1 MMKIVVVG
9 DGKVGHALTKILSGE
24 GHNVTI
30 IDNNLDTLQETQES
44 LDVAVVEGNGALVD
58 VQMAAGAQH
67 SDLLIAA
74 TSSDEI
80 NLFCCFV
87 ARKLG
92 CKNTVARVR
101 NPEYDQQLGFLKE
114 DLGLSF
120 SINPEKAAAKEIFS
134 LLQFPSFLK
143 RDSFAKG
150 LVELVEIR
158 LKPDN
163 ILVGR
168 RLDNMSDIWSMNALI
183 CAVERDNEVHIP
195 SGSFCLQA
203 EDKITVA
210 AEAAQLVELIN
221 VLKIAHKK
229 IRQVMIIG
237 GSRIAAYLAVR
248 LIKANVNVTIIEEK
262 KERCKELSEQL
273 PKALIINGNGA
284 EENVLYAEG
293 IREMDAVVTL
303 TGIDEENLV
312 ISMLANHVG
321 VPKTITKMNR
331 LEFVE
336 AFSNFGAD
344 TIVRPKQLTA
354 NEIVRYV
361 RAVGATESGSVDT
374 LYRIAD
380 GRVEALGFTV
390 PKGAGYLNIS
400 LSDLEL
406 KPNTLIASI
415 IRANHVIIPNG
426 TTCIQAGDNVVVV
439 MRAQPVAVSSLNDI
453 FAVQYG
459 SMAND
464 IKRGP
469 EQ

>member
-1 MMKIVVVG
+1 MMKIVIVG
-9 DGKVGHALTKILSGE
+9 DGKVGHTLTKILSGE
-24 GHNVTI
+24 GHDVTI
-30 IDNNLDTLQETQES
+30 IDSNLDTLQETQES
-44 LDVAVVEGNGALVD
+44 LDVAVVEGNGALVE
-58 VQMAAGAQH
+58 VQLTAGAQH

-80 NLFCCFV
+80 NLLCCFV

-168 RLDNMSDIWSMNALI
+168 RLDSMSDIWNMNALI
-183 CAVERDNEVHIP
+183 CAVERDNEVYIP

-210 AEAAQLVELIN
+210 AETAQLVELIN

-229 IRQVMIIG
+229 VRQVMIIG
-237 GSRIAAYLAVR
+237 GSRIAAYLAAR
-248 LIKANVNVTIIEEK
+248 LIKVNVNVTIIEEK
-262 KERCKELSEQL
+262 KNRCKELSELL
-273 PKALIINGNGA
+273 PKALVINGDGT
-284 EENVLYAEG
+284 EENVLYSEG

-312 ISMLANHVG
+312 ISMLANHIG

-331 LEFVE
+331 LEFTE
-336 AFSNFGAD
+336 AFSNIGVD
-344 TIVRPKQLTA
+344 TIVRPKLLTA

-361 RAVGATESGSVDT
+361 RAVGAATEGDSVDT
-374 LYRIAD
+374 LYRMAD

-390 PKGAGYLNIS
+390 SEGAGYQDIPLA
-400 LSDLEL
+400 DLEL
-406 KPNTLIASI
+406 KSNTLIASI

-426 TTCIQAGDNVVVV
+426 TTCIKAGDNVVVV
-439 MRAQPVAVSSLNDI
+439 MHAQPEAVSSLNDI
-453 FAVQYG
+453 FAKQYFNP
-459 SMAND
+459 AND
-464 IKRGP
+464 IK
-469 EQ
+469 

>member
-1 MMKIVVVG
+1 MMKIVIVG
-9 DGKVGHALTKILSGE
+9 DGKVGHTLTKILSGE
-24 GHNVTI
+24 GHDITI
-30 IDNNLDTLQETQES
+30 IDSNLDRLHETQDS
-44 LDVAVVEGNGALVD
+44 LDVAVVEGNGALID
-58 VQMAAGAQH
+58 VQLAAGAQH

-80 NLFCCFV
+80 NLLCCFV
-87 ARKLG
+87 GRKLG

-168 RLDNMSDIWSMNALI
+168 RLDGMSDIWNVNALI
-183 CAVERDNEVHIP
+183 CAVERDSEVYIP

-210 AEAAQLVELIN
+210 AETAQLIELLN
-221 VLKIAHKK
+221 ALQIAHKK
-229 IRQVMIIG
+229 TRQVMIIG
-237 GSRIAAYLAVR
+237 GSRIAAYLAAR
-248 LIKANVNVTIIEEK
+248 LLKTNVNVTIIEQK
-262 KERCKELSEQL
+262 KERCAELSELL
-273 PKALIINGNGA
+273 PKALIIHGNGA
-284 EENVLYAEG
+284 EEDVLYAEG

-312 ISMLANHVG
+312 LSMLANHIG
-321 VPKTITKMNR
+321 VPKTIAKMNR
-331 LEFVE
+331 LEFTE
-336 AFSNFGAD
+336 ALSNIGVD
-344 TIVRPKQLTA
+344 TIVRPKLLTA

-361 RAVGATESGSVDT
+361 RAVGATEGGCVDT
-374 LYRIAD
+374 LYRMAD
-380 GRVEALGFTV
+380 GKVEALGFTV
-390 PKGAGYLNIS
+390 PGSACYLNIS
-400 LSDLEL
+400 LADLEL
-406 KPNTLIASI
+406 KSNTLIASI
-415 IRANHVIIPNG
+415 IRKGHVIIPNG
-426 TTCIQAGDNVVVV
+426 TTCIQAGDNVVVL
-439 MRAQPVAVSSLNDI
+439 MRAQPQVVSSLNDI
-453 FAVQYG
+453 FVEQFDSLKNG
-459 SMAND
+459 SEWGA
-464 IKRGP
+464 
-469 EQ
+469 E

>member
-1 MMKIVVVG
+1 MMKIVIVG
-9 DGKVGHALTKILSGE
+9 DGKVGHTLTKILSME
-24 GHNVTI
+24 GHDVTI
-30 IDNNLDTLQETQES
+30 IDSNPDTLQHTQES
-44 LDVAVVEGNGALVD
+44 IDVAVVEGNGALVD
-58 VQMAAGAQH
+58 IQLAAGTQH

-168 RLDNMSDIWSMNALI
+168 RLDNMSDIWNVNALI
-183 CAVERDNEVHIP
+183 CAVERDSEVFIP

-210 AEAAQLVELIN
+210 AETAQLVELLN
-221 VLKIAHKK
+221 ALKIAHKK

-237 GSRIAAYLAVR
+237 GSRIASYLAYR
-248 LIKANVNVTIIEEK
+248 LIRANVNVTIIEEK
-262 KERCKELSEQL
+262 KERCKALSELL

-284 EENVLYAEG
+284 DESVLYAEG

-312 ISMLANHVG
+312 LAMLASHIG

-336 AFSNFGAD
+336 AFSNLGID
-344 TIVRPKQLTA
+344 TIVRPKLLTA

-361 RAVGATESGSVDT
+361 RAVGATEGDCVDT
-374 LYRIAD
+374 LYRMAD
-380 GRVEALGFTV
+380 GKVEALGFTV
-390 PKGAGYLNIS
+390 PEGVGYLDIS
-400 LSDLEL
+400 LADLQL
-406 KPNTLIASI
+406 KPSTLIASI
-415 IRANHVIIPNG
+415 IRNNHVIIPNG
-426 TTCIQAGDNVVVV
+426 TTCIKAGDNVVVV
-439 MRAQPVAVSSLNDI
+439 MRAQPEAVASLNDI
-453 FAVQYG
+453 FAVQYPYP
-459 SMAND
+459 AND
-464 IKRGP
+464 MK
-469 EQ
+469 

>member
-9 DGKVGHALTKILSGE
+9 DGKVGHTLTRILSGE
-24 GHNVTI
+24 GHDVTI
-30 IDNNLDTLQETQES
+30 IDNNLDTLQNTQED

-58 VQMAAGAQH
+58 VQMAAGVQH
-67 SDLLIAA
+67 SDLFIAA

-87 ARKLG
+87 AKKLG

-101 NPEYDQQLGFLKE
+101 NPEYDQQLDFLKD

-143 RDSFAKG
+143 RDSFARG
-150 LVELVEIR
+150 LVELVEMR
-158 LKPDN
+158 LKPNN

-168 RLDNMSDIWSMNALI
+168 RLDSMSDIWNMNALI
-183 CAVERDNEVHIP
+183 CAVERDNEVYIP

-210 AEAAQLVELIN
+210 AETAQLVELIN
-221 VLKIAHKK
+221 TLKVGHKK

-237 GSRIAAYLAVR
+237 GSRIAAYLAAG
-248 LIKANVNVTIIEEK
+248 LIKAHVNVRIIEVK

-273 PKALIINGNGA
+273 PKALIIHGNGA
-284 EENVLYAEG
+284 EETVLYAEG

-312 ISMLANHVG
+312 TSMLANHIG
-321 VPKTITKMNR
+321 VHKTITKMNR
-331 LEFVE
+331 LEFIE
-336 AFSNFGAD
+336 SFSNIGID
-344 TIVRPKQLTA
+344 TIVRPKLLTA

-361 RAVGATESGSVDT
+361 RAVGATEGGSVDT
-374 LYRIAD
+374 LYRLAD
-380 GRVEALGFTV
+380 GRAEALGFAV
-390 PKGAGYLNIS
+390 PEKAGYLGIS
-400 LSDLEL
+400 LAQLQL
-406 KPNTLIASI
+406 KPSTLITSI

-426 TTCIQAGDNVVVV
+426 TACLEAGDNIVVV

-453 FAVQYG
+453 FAVPYG
-459 SMAND
+459 NVAND
-464 IKRGP
+464 IK
-469 EQ
+469 

>member
-1 MMKIVVVG
+1 MMKIVIVG
-9 DGKVGHALTKILSGE
+9 DGKVGHTLTKILSGE
-24 GHNVTI
+24 GHDVTI
-30 IDNNLDTLQETQES
+30 IDSNLSTLKETQES

-58 VQMAAGAQH
+58 VQLAAGTQH

-80 NLFCCFV
+80 NLLCCFV

-168 RLDNMSDIWSMNALI
+168 RLDNMSDIWKMNALI
-183 CAVERDNEVHIP
+183 CAVERDSKVYIP

-210 AEAAQLVELIN
+210 AETAQLIELIN

-229 IRQVMIIG
+229 VRQVMIIG
-237 GSRIAAYLAVR
+237 GSRIASYLAAR
-248 LIKANVNVTIIEEK
+248 LIKNNVSVTIIEQK
-262 KERCKELSEQL
+262 PERCTELSELL

-284 EENVLYAEG
+284 EEDVLYAEG

-312 ISMLANHVG
+312 LSMLANHIG

-331 LEFVE
+331 LEFIE
-336 AFSNFGAD
+336 SFSNIGID
-344 TIVRPKQLTA
+344 TIIRPKLLTA

-361 RAVGATESGSVDT
+361 RAVGATEADSVDA
-374 LYRIAD
+374 LYRMAD
-380 GRVEALGFTV
+380 GKVEALGFTV
-390 PKGAGYLNIS
+390 PEGVCYLDKP
-400 LSDLEL
+400 LAEL
-406 KPNTLIASI
+406 TLKSNTLIASI
-415 IRANHVIIPNG
+415 IRANQVIIPNG
-426 TTCIQAGDNVVVV
+426 ATCIKAGDNVVVV
-439 MRAQPVAVSSLNDI
+439 MRAQPEAVSSLNDI
-453 FAVQYG
+453 FAARYYG
-459 SMAND
+459 PQDGAEWGS
-464 IKRGP
+464 
-469 EQ
+469 E

>member
-1 MMKIVVVG
+1 MMKIVIVG
-9 DGKVGHALTKILSGE
+9 DGKVGHTLTKILSGE
-24 GHNVTI
+24 GHDVTI
-30 IDNNLDTLQETQES
+30 IDSNLSTLKETQES

-58 VQMAAGAQH
+58 VQLAAGVQH

-80 NLFCCFV
+80 NLLCCFV

-168 RLDNMSDIWSMNALI
+168 RLDGMSDIWKMNALI
-183 CAVERDNEVHIP
+183 CAVERDNQVYIP

-203 EDKITVA
+203 DDKITVA
-210 AEAAQLVELIN
+210 AETAQLIELIN
-221 VLKIAHKK
+221 ALNIAHKK
-229 IRQVMIIG
+229 VRQVMIIG
-237 GSRIAAYLAVR
+237 GSRIAAYLAAR
-248 LIKANVNVTIIEEK
+248 LLKNNVDVTIIEQK
-262 KERCKELSEQL
+262 KERCAELSELL
-273 PKALIINGNGA
+273 PKALIIHGNGA
-284 EENVLYAEG
+284 AEDVLYAEG
-293 IREMDAVVTL
+293 IRDMDAVVTL

-312 ISMLANHVG
+312 LAMLANHIG
-321 VPKTITKMNR
+321 VPKTITKMNH
-331 LEFVE
+331 LEFIE
-336 AFSNFGAD
+336 AFSNIGVD
-344 TIVRPKQLTA
+344 TIVRPKLLTA

-361 RAVGATESGSVDT
+361 RAVGAIEGGCVDT
-374 LYRIAD
+374 LYRMAD
-380 GRVEALGFTV
+380 GKVEALGFTV
-390 PKGAGYLNIS
+390 PEGAGYLNIP
-400 LSDLEL
+400 LVTLEL
-406 KPNTLIASI
+406 KSNTLIASI
-415 IRANHVIIPNG
+415 IRGNQVIIPNG
-426 TTCIQAGDNVVVV
+426 ATCIKAGDNVVVV
-439 MRAQPVAVSSLNDI
+439 MRAQPEAVSSLNNI
-453 FAVQYG
+453 FAVRYNGLQG
-459 SMAND
+459 GAEW
-464 IKRGP
+464 GA
-469 EQ
+469 E

>member
-9 DGKVGHALTKILSGE
+9 DGKVGHTLTKILSGE
-24 GHNVTI
+24 GHDVTI
-30 IDNNLDTLQETQES
+30 IDNNLNTLQETQES

-58 VQMAAGAQH
+58 VQLSAGAQH

-80 NLFCCFV
+80 NLLCCFV

-101 NPEYDQQLGFLKE
+101 NPEYDQQLGFLKK

-168 RLDNMSDIWSMNALI
+168 RLDNMSDIWNMNALI
-183 CAVERDNEVHIP
+183 CAVERDNEVYIP

-210 AEAAQLVELIN
+210 AETAQLVELISA
-221 VLKIAHKK
+221 LKIAHKK

-237 GSRIAAYLAVR
+237 GSRIAAYLAAG
-248 LIKANVNVTIIEEK
+248 LIKANVNVTVIEEK
-262 KERCKELSEQL
+262 KERCKALSEQL

-303 TGIDEENLV
+303 TGIDEENFV
-312 ISMLANHVG
+312 ISMLANHIG

-331 LEFVE
+331 LEFIE
-336 AFSNFGAD
+336 AFSNIGID
-344 TIVRPKQLTA
+344 TIVRPKLLTA

-361 RAVGATESGSVDT
+361 RAVGATESSGSVDT

-390 PKGAGYLNIS
+390 PERAGYLNIS
-400 LSDLEL
+400 LADLQL

-426 TTCIQAGDNVVVV
+426 TTCIRAGDNVVVV
-439 MRAQPVAVSSLNDI
+439 MRTQPAAVSSLNDI
-453 FAVQYG
+453 FATQYG
-459 SMAND
+459 STAND
-464 IKRGP
+464 IK
-469 EQ
+469 